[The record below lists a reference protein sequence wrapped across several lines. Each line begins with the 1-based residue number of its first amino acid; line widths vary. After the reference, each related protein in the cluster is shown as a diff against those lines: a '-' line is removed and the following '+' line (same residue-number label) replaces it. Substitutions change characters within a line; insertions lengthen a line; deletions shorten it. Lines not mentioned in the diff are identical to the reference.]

1 MDTRI
6 KAIKKVCHYWN
17 MMLLSEQIEGCDS
30 ENAILYR
37 ARWNA
42 AKEMYEILT
51 GEKWVYYNL

>member
-6 KAIKKVCHYWN
+6 KAEKEVCYYWN
-17 MMLLSEQIEGCDS
+17 MMLLFEKMNGCDS
-30 ENAILYR
+30 EQANLYR

-51 GEKWVYYNL
+51 GEKWVYYN

>member
-6 KAIKKVCHYWN
+6 KAIKKG
-17 MMLLSEQIEGCDS
+17 LLLLEYD
-30 ENAILYR
+30 AILYR